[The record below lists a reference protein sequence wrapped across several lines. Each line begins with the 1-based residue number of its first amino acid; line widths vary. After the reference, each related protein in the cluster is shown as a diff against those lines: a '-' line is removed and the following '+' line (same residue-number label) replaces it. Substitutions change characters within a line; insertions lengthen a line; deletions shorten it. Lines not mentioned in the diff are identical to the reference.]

1 MPTTMD
7 YGEHPSQTVHRWA
20 PADGADRPAPVAV
33 LLHGGWWRDRHDTRL
48 MDPLAEDLSAA
59 GWDVWNVEY
68 RRTGADGG
76 GWPRTVDDV
85 VHALELIAETVRRED
100 GALDAS
106 RVVSIGHS
114 AGGHL
119 ALLTAP
125 DSPVTSVVALAPIT
139 DLRRCADAGLGEG
152 AVAPFLG
159 PDPDP
164 ELYATSSPVRRVP
177 VGVPHLV
184 VHGDADD
191 RVPVEHSRDYVAAA
205 RAAGAAVDYREVAG
219 ADHFAV
225 IDPGHPAW
233 SAVRDHLDRI

>member
-1 MPTTMD
+1 MPTTMT
-7 YGEHPSQTVHRWA
+7 YGDHPSQTVRRWT
-20 PADGADRPAPVAV
+20 PVGGADRTAPVAV
-33 LLHGGWWRDRHDTRL
+33 LLHGGWWRDRHDAQL
-48 MDPLAEDLSAA
+48 MEPLAADLSAA

-76 GWPRTVDDV
+76 GWPHTRDDV
-85 VHALELIAETVRRED
+85 VQALGLLAETVRRAD

-119 ALLTAP
+119 ALLTAA
-125 DSPVTSVVALAPIT
+125 DTLVTSVVALAPIT
-139 DLRRCADAGLGEG
+139 DLRRCAEAGLGEG
-152 AVAPFLG
+152 ATDVFLG
-159 PDPDP
+159 PDADP
-164 ELYATSSPVRRVP
+164 PRYAAASPLHRVP
-177 VGVPHLV
+177 HGVPQLV

-205 RAAGAAVDYREVAG
+205 RAAGDAVDYREEAG

-225 IDPGHPAW
+225 IDPGHPVW
-233 SAVRDHLDRI
+233 NVVRAHLAKV

>member
-1 MPTTMD
+1 MPTTLT

-33 LLHGGWWRDRHDTRL
+33 LLHGGWWRDLHDARL
-48 MDPLAEDLSAA
+48 MEPLARDLSAA

-76 GWPRTVDDV
+76 GWPRTRDDV
-85 VHALELIAETVRRED
+85 ARALELLAETIDRED

-106 RVVSIGHS
+106 RVASVGHS

-119 ALLTAP
+119 ALLTAV
-125 DSPVTSVVALAPIT
+125 DSPVTDVVALAPIT

-152 AVAPFLG
+152 AVEPFLG

-164 ELYATSSPVRRVP
+164 GLYETTSPRHRLP
-177 VGVPHLV
+177 VGVPQLV

-191 RVPVEHSRDYVAAA
+191 RVPVAHSRDYVAAA
-205 RAAGAAVDYREVAG
+205 RAAGDAVDYREVAG

-225 IDPGHPAW
+225 IDPAHPAW
-233 SAVRDHLDRI
+233 GAVRDRLDRR